1 MNNKIINIEDYLVF
15 LNEGVFERFEEII
28 NQLPFA
34 SVELKDLYFTVLN
47 NIKAAYYER
56 KSVDSATAVIECK
69 NNLKQLL
76 DALKRDINA
85 HDAYRPIAIEGSK
98 KMENVRANI
107 IISGQMA
114 FDNVDKIQRQ
124 KK

>member
-15 LNEGVFERFEEII
+15 LNEGVFERFEEVI

-85 HDAYRPIAIEGSK
+85 HDAYKTVAIKGSK
-98 KMENVRANI
+98 QMENVRANI
-107 IISGQMA
+107 DVTGQIA
-114 FDNVDKIQRQ
+114 FNTIDDIQRQ
-124 KK
+124 KR